1 MPELAALPELALRAT
16 HDRPLATA
24 RNVECCAGMTKLALL
39 LIAAAACGKSDK
51 SSSSAPKTA
60 PIDVAGVNALVPAEL
75 EGKLVFEQRDLI
87 EERGKRSKTT
97 YTMAAP
103 KDWEQ
108 DMKMFASLK
117 PKSEANLG
125 FFTSLRVGSNCD
137 GTCEPKDWAKTSE
150 KVNFAQFR
158 EGWKITKDDQT
169 KTTHLMIAEK
179 DDQTNVTYAWWA
191 DGASKY
197 YSCSASLEG
206 EIKAA
211 ADAFAKA
218 CQAVSVKGD
227 D

>member
-1 MPELAALPELALRAT
+1 
-16 HDRPLATA
+16 
-24 RNVECCAGMTKLALL
+24 MTKLALL
-39 LIAAAACGKSDK
+39 LIAAAACGKSDSS
-51 SSSSAPKTA
+51 SSSSAPKAA
-60 PIDVAGVNALVPAEL
+60 PIDVAGVNALVPAAL
-75 EGKLVFEQRDLI
+75 KDKVAFEQRDLT

-125 FFTSLRVGSNCD
+125 FFTSLQVGSNCD
-137 GTCEPKDWAKTSE
+137 GACEPKDWAKTSE

-158 EGWKITKDDQT
+158 SGWNITKDEQT

-179 DDQTNVTYAWWA
+179 DDRTNVTYAWWT
-191 DGASKY
+191 DGARKY